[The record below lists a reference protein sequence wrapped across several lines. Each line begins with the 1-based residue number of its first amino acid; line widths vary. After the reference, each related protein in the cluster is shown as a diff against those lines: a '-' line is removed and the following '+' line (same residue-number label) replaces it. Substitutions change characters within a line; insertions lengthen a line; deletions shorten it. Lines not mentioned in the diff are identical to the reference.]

1 MNKLLIA
8 FVAVLSFSSFVQAQ
22 GNIEA
27 GKAKSA
33 TCAACHGADGNS
45 ASNLYPKL
53 AGQHAP
59 YLEKQLQQFKN
70 GERANAIMM
79 GMASVLSTQDMQ
91 DLAAYYASNT
101 MTPEMVS
108 PEIVTAGEKLYMAG
122 KADRK
127 MAACTAC
134 HGPRGNGLELANF
147 PKISSQHPAYIKAQ
161 LEKFRSKE
169 RMNSPNGMMN
179 DVAAKLS
186 DADIELLSK
195 YISALH

>member
-1 MNKLLIA
+1 MNKLLVA
-8 FVAVLSFSSFVQAQ
+8 LVAVLSFSSFVQAQ

-27 GKAKSA
+27 GKLKSA
-33 TCAACHGADGNS
+33 VCAACHGDDGNS
-45 ASNLYPKL
+45 PSNLYPKL

-70 GERANAIMM
+70 GQRADPIMM
-79 GMASVLSTQDMQ
+79 GMAAALSEQDMQ
-91 DLAAYYASNT
+91 DLAAYYASQT
-101 MTPEMVS
+101 TTPETVS
-108 PEIVTAGEKLYMAG
+108 PEIAALGKKLYMG
-122 KADRK
+122 GDLDRK

-134 HGPRGNGLELANF
+134 HGPRGNGLELAKF

-161 LEKFRSKE
+161 LEKFRGKQ
-169 RMNSPNGMMN
+169 RANDPNGMMS

-195 YISALH
+195 YIAALH

>member
-1 MNKLLIA
+1 MNKLLVA
-8 FVAVLSFSSFVQAQ
+8 LVAVLSFSSFVQAQ

-27 GKAKSA
+27 GKSKSVA
-33 TCAACHGADGNS
+33 CAACHGDDGNS
-45 ASNLYPKL
+45 PSNLYPKL

-70 GERANAIMM
+70 GERADPIMM
-79 GMASVLSTQDMQ
+79 GMAAALSEEDMQ
-91 DLAAYYASNT
+91 DLAAYYASQT
-101 MTPEMVS
+101 TTPETVS
-108 PEIVTAGEKLYMAG
+108 PEIAALGKKLYMG
-122 KADRK
+122 GDLERK

-134 HGPRGNGLELANF
+134 HGPRGNGLELAKF

-161 LEKFRSKE
+161 LEKFRGKN
-169 RMNSPNGMMN
+169 RANDPNGMMS

>member
-8 FVAVLSFSSFVQAQ
+8 LVAVLSFSSFVQAQ

-27 GKAKSA
+27 GKVKSA
-33 TCAACHGADGNS
+33 ACAACHGADGNS
-45 ASNLYPKL
+45 PSNLYPKL

-79 GMASVLSTQDMQ
+79 GMASGLSTQDMQ
-91 DLAAYYASNT
+91 DLAAYYANNT
-101 MTPEMVS
+101 MTPETVS
-108 PEIVTAGEKLYMAG
+108 PEVVTAGEKLYMAG
-122 KADRK
+122 KSGQK

-134 HGPRGNGLELANF
+134 HGPRGNGLELAKF
-147 PKISSQHPAYIKAQ
+147 PKISSQYPAYIKTQ
-161 LEKFRSKE
+161 LENFRSKK
-169 RMNSPNGMMN
+169 RANSPNGMMYG
-179 DVAAKLS
+179 VAAKLS